1 MASPPFRS
9 GAQHGKRAVNDPRT
23 ALEAIG
29 ETADAEIDLADAALH
44 LARVD
49 APDADWAAARAHLSL
64 LAREAVAMA
73 ETIDP
78 ADLPAQAAALADLLV
93 TRQGYG
99 GDGETYDDLANANLI
114 RVIERRRGLPVAL
127 GVLWLHAARAA
138 GWTAHGVDFPA
149 HFLVALHAAE
159 ERVVID
165 MFGGGRLVNA
175 RELRTLLKRVA
186 GPKAELTPDLLA
198 PMTTRGVL
206 LRLQNNVKARRLRGG
221 DVAGGLASAEDML
234 RIAPAEPSLW
244 REAAAMH
251 EKLDQVTAALRCLGR
266 FLELVPHGEAAET
279 VRATIGQLRARL
291 N

>member
-1 MASPPFRS
+1 LLPDS
-9 GAQHGKRAVNDPRT
+9 
-23 ALEAIG
+23 
-29 ETADAEIDLADAALH
+29 EIDLGDAAVQ
-44 LARVD
+44 LARID
-49 APDADWAAARAHLSL
+49 APRADWRAARAHLSE
-64 LAREAVAMA
+64 LARAAVAVA
-73 ETIDP
+73 RDIP
-78 ADLPAQAAALADLLV
+78 GNDLRSQAGALTELL
-93 TRQGYG
+93 TRTHGYA
-99 GDGETYDDLANANLI
+99 GDSETYDDLANANLI

-127 GVLWLHAARAA
+127 GILWLHAARAA